1 MIHQK
6 EDLLLWVILDHGAM
20 MMLITRSQEQLVLM
34 VGDLRQDKE
43 NGGRL
48 QRGMQFKTYK
58 LFISGIFH
66 LIFSDQS

>member
-1 MIHQK
+1 
-6 EDLLLWVILDHGAM
+6 

>member
-43 NGGRL
+43 KAFQISLSNASGTGGQTLRK
-48 QRGMQFKTYK
+48 G
-58 LFISGIFH
+58 
-66 LIFSDQS
+66 D